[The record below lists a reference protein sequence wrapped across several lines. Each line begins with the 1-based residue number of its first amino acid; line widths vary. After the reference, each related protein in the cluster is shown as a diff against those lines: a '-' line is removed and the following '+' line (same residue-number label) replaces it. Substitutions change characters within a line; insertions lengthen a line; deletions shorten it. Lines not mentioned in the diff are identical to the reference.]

1 MKQSHQWKEEDWK
14 AFYELMGE
22 IQETDFVLV
31 ELNLYLDTHPD
42 DTTAIAQFN
51 QFVQKS
57 AALKHRFQARFGPLY
72 GFGNSF
78 SPAPFAWK
86 EAPWPWQV

>member
-1 MKQSHQWKEEDWK
+1 VTTFNDWPEDK
-14 AFYELMGE
+14 KKRYYELMQQM
-22 IQETDFVLV
+22 QETDFVLV

-42 DTTAIAQFN
+42 DEAAIAQFN
-51 QFVQKS
+51 QFTQHS
-57 AALKHRFQARFGPLY
+57 MMLKQQFQAEFGPLY
-72 GFGNSF
+72 HFGGSF

>member
-1 MKQSHQWKEEDWK
+1 MSHADGWNDDQKRTY
-14 AFYELMGE
+14 YELMRQ
-22 IQETDFVLV
+22 IQEVDFVLV

-42 DTTAIAQFN
+42 DQAAIAQYN
-51 QFVQKS
+51 QFAQRS
-57 AALKHRFQARFGPLY
+57 MALKQQFEALFGPLRH
-72 GFGNSF
+72 FGSSY

>member
-1 MKQSHQWKEEDWK
+1 MKKSSEWKEEDWK
-14 AFYELMGE
+14 AYYALLQE

-31 ELNLYLDTHPD
+31 ELNLYLDTHPED
-42 DTTAIAQFN
+42 QAAIAQFN

-57 AALKHRFQARFGPLY
+57 MTLKHRFQTMFGPLY

>member
-1 MKQSHQWKEEDWK
+1 MMQASKWTDEQWKTYYD
-14 AFYELMGE
+14 LMQQ

-31 ELNLYLDTHPD
+31 DLHLYLDTHPED
-42 DTTAIAQFN
+42 QAAIAQYN
-51 QFVQKS
+51 QYVQKS
-57 AALKHRFQARFGPLY
+57 MTIKQQFQSLFGPLFQ
-72 GFGNSF
+72 FGNSY

>member
-1 MKQSHQWKEEDWK
+1 MTHSSQWKSEDWK
-14 AFYELMGE
+14 AYYELMQE

-31 ELNLYLDTHPD
+31 ELNLYLDTHPED
-42 DTTAIAQFN
+42 QAAIAQYN

-57 AALKHRFQARFGPLY
+57 MALKHQFQSMFGPL
-72 GFGNSF
+72 FNLGNSY